1 MRPFG
6 CPVTI
11 LNTLDHLG
19 KFDGK
24 ADEGF
29 FVGYSTNSKA
39 YRVFNNRTRIVEENL
54 HVKFSEETPNIAGN
68 RLNWLFDIDALTIS
82 MNYKPV
88 AVGNQTNDNAG
99 TKENI
104 NAGRDGKKIV
114 PDQKCILLPLLTS
127 DPSLSKSS
135 KDSLD
140 ARFKPSGEE
149 EKKILNIKRMKI
161 VSPTISAADNVVD
174 ENIVYGCINDPNM
187 PNLEEI
193 VYSDDDED
201 VGVEADMNNLATN
214 VPVSIQNKKDAR
226 GIIVRNKARLVVQG
240 YTQEEGIDYD
250 EVFAP
255 VARIEAI
262 RLFLAY
268 ASLWVYYV
276 PMDVEECLFIW
287 NIERG
292 GLSVQPPSV
301 EDPHSL
307 TKLIDKKKLYMVYIK
322 PPKPVQSNVDDII
335 FGSTKKSLCV
345 EFEQMMHKRFQMSS
359 IRELTFF
366 LGLQVKQKD
375 DGIFISQ
382 DNEEDTLILKV
393 RPKLGLGILVDSPFD
408 IGSVLLIHTIVANS
422 TTEANETVYKE
433 WEDRMERAATTASS
447 LVAEQDNGNINRTQ
461 SMTTLNESFPQG
473 THSVNAVRL
482 NLLLPVLVYA
492 ARHTL
497 PAVRHKLMLPGITYY
512 CWVS

>member
-68 RLNWLFDIDALTIS
+68 RPNWLFDIDALTIS

-88 AVGNQTNDNAG
+88 CWQESTMVLQRG
-99 TKENI
+99 KE
-104 NAGRDGKKIV
+104 D
-114 PDQKCILLPLLTS
+114 LTS
-127 DPSLSKSS
+127 RNEDIY
-135 KDSLD
+135 
-140 ARFKPSGEE
+140 RC
-149 EKKILNIKRMKI
+149 I
-161 VSPTISAADNVVD
+161 V
-174 ENIVYGCINDPNM
+174 DPNI

-193 VYSDDDED
+193 VYSDDDEE
-201 VGVEADMNNLATN
+201 VGGEADINNLATN
-214 VPVSIQNKKDAR
+214 VPRPYGTKWVFRNKKDDR
-226 GIIVRNKARLVVQG
+226 GIVVRNKARLVAQG
-240 YTQEEGIDYD
+240 YTQEEGIYYD

-262 RLFLAY
+262 R
-268 ASLWVYYV
+268 
-276 PMDVEECLFIW
+276 
-287 NIERG
+287 
-292 GLSVQPPSV
+292 
-301 EDPHSL
+301 SL
-307 TKLIDKKKLYMVYIK
+307 TQRV
-322 PPKPVQSNVDDII
+322 
-335 FGSTKKSLCV
+335 LCV

-359 IRELTFF
+359 MGELTFF

-382 DNEEDTLILKV
+382 DKYVADILKKFDFATVKTTSTLIETNKALLKDEEAEDYSSKV
-393 RPKLGLGILVDSPFD
+393 SHLHAVKRIFRYLKGQPKLGLWYPRDSPFD
-408 IGSVLLIHTIVANS
+408 LEAFSDSDYTELASDRKIHRQSLIISCQKVDFMAINYDERECVSAEVGKGSGQPIDPQHTS
-422 TTEANETVYKE
+422 TTEANKTIEISQSSRLQMRKVYKE

-447 LVAEQDNGNINRTQ
+447 LEAE
-461 SMTTLNESFPQG
+461 
-473 THSVNAVRL
+473 
-482 NLLLPVLVYA
+482 
-492 ARHTL
+492 
-497 PAVRHKLMLPGITYY
+497 
-512 CWVS
+512 